1 MYVND
6 HQVYQSGS
14 NTKAVISE
22 LAKEAENITLAQL
35 EGKPSPYQ
43 SKEVP
48 SFSNDDTKH

>member
-1 MYVND
+1 MYVDD

-22 LAKEAENITLAQL
+22 LAKEAENITLVQ
-35 EGKPSPYQ
+35 GKPSPYQ

>member
-1 MYVND
+1 MYVDD

-22 LAKEAENITLAQL
+22 LAKEVENITLVQ
-35 EGKPSPYQ
+35 GKLSPYQ